1 MAYSFDSLVY
11 FSTLLMFVAALVSIF
26 VYEYFAAKSVPAIP
40 KESTISA
47 NLNKK
52 GSRYKQNKQKT
63 GKFG

>member
-1 MAYSFDSLVY
+1 
-11 FSTLLMFVAALVSIF
+11 MFIAALVGIF

-40 KESTISA
+40 KESTIST

-52 GSRYKQNKQKT
+52 GDRYNKQDKQKT

>member
-1 MAYSFDSLVY
+1 
-11 FSTLLMFVAALVSIF
+11 MFVAALVSIF